1 MSRILITGGNGYVG
15 GRLSHHLSANNEII
29 VSSRKKLS
37 KNELETI
44 GATSSIAHAE
54 LLDASTFPEGIDTV
68 IHLAALN
75 EHDCAKNPSEAITVN
90 IDHTRILLEN
100 AIAQQVKHFV
110 YFSTVH
116 VYASPL
122 RGNISEETIPLPQ
135 HPYAITHKAAE
146 DYVRAAA
153 EQQKIKATIVR
164 LSNSFGAPMVPTV
177 NRWTL
182 LINDLC
188 RQAME
193 KGSITL
199 LSPTNQ
205 LRDFI
210 TLTDVCKKVQSIVE
224 SESQSWFN
232 LYNLSSNKA
241 LSLTDIASMIK
252 ETYKEFFQRELQVN
266 FTEKFSST
274 VQSTLQ
280 IDNRKLVDAFGVLEN
295 NFKGEIHDL
304 LMFCKTHFGNA

>member
-15 GRLSHHLSANNEII
+15 GRLSHYLSSGNEII
-29 VSSRKKLS
+29 VSSRKQLLKD
-37 KNELETI
+37 ELGII
-44 GATSSIAHAE
+44 GASSSIVHE
-54 LLDASTFPEGIDTV
+54 QLLDAATFPEAIDTV

-75 EHDCAKNPSEAITVN
+75 EHDCVKYPSEAITVN

-100 AIAQQVKHFV
+100 AIQKKVKHFI

-122 RGNISEETIPLPQ
+122 KGTISEETIPLPQ

-153 EQQKIKATIVR
+153 EQQNIKVTVVR

-188 RQAME
+188 RQAIE
-193 KGSITL
+193 QGSITL
-199 LSPTNQ
+199 LSLTNQ

-210 TLTDVCKKVQSIVE
+210 TLTDVCQKVQSIIE
-224 SESQSWFN
+224 NENQAWFN
-232 LYNLSSNKA
+232 LYNLSSSQA
-241 LSLTDIASMIK
+241 LSLTVIASMIK
-252 ETYKEFFQRELQVN
+252 EAYKEIFQQELQAN
-266 FTEKFSST
+266 FPENFEPSI
-274 VQSTLQ
+274 QS
-280 IDNRKLVDAFGVLEN
+280 KLEINNQQLINAFGNLEN
-295 NFKGEIHDL
+295 NFKQEIHDL
-304 LMFCKTHFGNA
+304 LIFCKTHFGNA